1 MRPVQPVQPVQ
12 LCCWEYS
19 TGSQAPAGHAGS
31 RAKQSLKKSLGC
43 KMGTRVKAAFLRWR
57 TMKAFCS
64 RRRAVKRALSR
75 SPRRST
81 VLVCDKFISPEGHR
95 LPRCSFITSW
105 YAVRT
110 LATSSDPRF
119 LQCLLR
125 SRLVSSILL
134 CLSAQGFR
142 NSRVLCNY
150 ARLCKPVSK
159 CTKFRLRPLV
169 AAFQGSV

>member
-1 MRPVQPVQPVQ
+1 MQPVQ
-12 LCCWEYS
+12 LCCSDCS
-19 TGSQAPAGHAGS
+19 TDSQAPASGHKGS
-31 RAKQSLKKSLGC
+31 RAKQSLKQSLGC
-43 KMGTRVKAAFLRWR
+43 KMGTRVKAAFLCWR
-57 TMKAFCS
+57 TMKVFCS

-75 SPRRST
+75 SPRRSN
-81 VLVCDKFISPEGHR
+81 VLARDKFISPEGHR
-95 LPRCSFITSW
+95 LPRCSFTKSW

-119 LQCLLR
+119 LQCLLH

-142 NSRVLCNY
+142 QSRVLCSS
-150 ARLCKPVSK
+150 ARFCKCGTEQPHLQVHQVSPQ
-159 CTKFRLRPLV
+159 PLV